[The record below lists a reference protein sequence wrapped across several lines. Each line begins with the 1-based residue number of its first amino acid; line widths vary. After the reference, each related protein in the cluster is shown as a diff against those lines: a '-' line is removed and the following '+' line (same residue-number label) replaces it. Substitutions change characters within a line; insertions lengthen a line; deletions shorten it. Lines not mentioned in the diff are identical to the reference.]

1 MGVKANKPWEKAKKK
16 LAVQK
21 KRRRIRDKDLIP

>member
-1 MGVKANKPWEKAKKK
+1 MVFKVMFVLVLILVAGWVFG

-21 KRRRIRDKDLIP
+21 KRRR